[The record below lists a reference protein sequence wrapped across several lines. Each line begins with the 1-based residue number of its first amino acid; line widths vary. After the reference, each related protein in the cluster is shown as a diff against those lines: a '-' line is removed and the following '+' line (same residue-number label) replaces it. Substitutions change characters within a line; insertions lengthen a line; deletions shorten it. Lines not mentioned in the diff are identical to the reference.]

1 MRLVDVLWTLELT
14 MGIGHGNQVLSLGV
28 LYAPYALGGS
38 RFSSLEPL
46 IGSISWCEFV
56 EPGARESLCEWRAM
70 IFDCYEAEFL
80 LHCGHMSSYAGRDP
94 ESAVVECLRRLRYRT
109 AMIRSGAA

>member
-1 MRLVDVLWTLELT
+1 MHD
-14 MGIGHGNQVLSLGV
+14 ISKD
-28 LYAPYALGGS
+28 
-38 RFSSLEPL
+38 RFSTSDEV
-46 IGSISWCEFV
+46 GGRTV
-56 EPGARESLCEWRAM
+56 DARTHDAYRAR
-70 IFDCYEAEFL
+70 YEAESL